1 MKRIS
6 KYTNVVVI
14 IFVFAIVVILYLS
27 YQNYIL
33 NNKNKLLTDVLSKKT
48 LDLKKATETLGY
60 LKNNLETV
68 VKEKNKLGTDLN
80 GEISKVSLLQKQVK
94 NIIGT
99 VGTLKKLSNTDK
111 ELLKKYSKV
120 YFLSENYIPSKLTQI
135 NTKYLYNKNKS
146 NDKWVHALVYP
157 YLQMMFASS
166 GVDGVN
172 LLIESAYRS
181 FTKQTKLKNQY
192 SIIYGSGANKF
203 SADQGYSEHQLG
215 TTIDFTTLKTGD
227 NFSEF
232 KNTNAYKWLV
242 NNAYKFGFVLSYPDK
257 NKYYISE
264 PWHWRF
270 VGVKLA
276 KMLHLRGIYFY
287 DLTQRE
293 IDKYL
298 VNIFD

>member
-14 IFVFAIVVILYLS
+14 IFAFAIVVILYLS

-33 NNKNKLLTDVLSKKT
+33 NNKNKLLTDVLSQKK
-48 LDLKKATETLGY
+48 LDLKNATTTLAS
-60 LKNNLETV
+60 LKNNLKV
-68 VKEKNKLGTDLN
+68 IVKEKNKLNKDLN
-80 GEISKVSLLQKQVK
+80 GEIYKVSSLQKQVK
-94 NIIGT
+94 NITGA
-99 VGTLKKLSNTDK
+99 VGTLQKLSNTDK
-111 ELLKKYSKV
+111 ELLEKYSKV

-135 NTKYLYNKNKS
+135 DTKYLFNKNKS
-146 NDKWVHALVYP
+146 NDKWIHARVYP
-157 YLQMMFASS
+157 YLQMMLASS
-166 GVDGVN
+166 NVDGVN
-172 LLIESAYRS
+172 LLIASAYRS
-181 FTKQTKLKNQY
+181 FTKQTRLKNQY

-242 NNAYKFGFVLSYPDK
+242 NNAYKFGFILSYPDK

-264 PWHWRF
+264 SWHWRF
-270 VGVKLA
+270 IGVKLA
-276 KMLHLRGIYFY
+276 RILQSKGIYFY
-287 DLTQRE
+287 DLSQRE

-298 VNIFD
+298 INIFD